1 MKGRE
6 GHNQRKKVLAGARLA
21 GGEGWILS
29 GRGAMFDGPY
39 LGPYLAVFVTA

>member
-21 GGEGWILS
+21 GGGWILS